1 MSKMKCLRKIIALA
15 MIVTIVAATTLTTAS
30 AMFAP
35 SSNQADTPSAFV
47 GKVVITTDVPAH
59 EDNKLIITL
68 PNADLSGAYGGEL
81 NDGVMPLLVDTVDV
95 DDVAKTITYNFAD
108 YVHPGKML
116 VFTLNNVVNTAGT
129 HPYTVEI
136 YSGETGS
143 TTEVEND
150 TYTISDTGI
159 TVTAVVNPFILF
171 GLNTNEINLVLDY
184 GGGNTAEGGRAVG
197 WTISTNAAEYAVS
210 ARLRSDF
217 MSGTTKLPQ
226 YTPDGFGEY
235 IPITEMRHATG
246 VYIGNFYPG
255 HPRANISLIQQNT
268 PLTTDSS
275 VLLTTGSMTN
285 ADTDTVNIT
294 IRADGKTPVGTY
306 IGVVEFTATA
316 SF

>member
-1 MSKMKCLRKIIALA
+1 MKCFKKIIALV
-15 MIVTIVAATTLTTAS
+15 MVITIVTATLTTAS

-35 SSNQADTPSAFV
+35 SSNQAGPSAFV

-59 EDNKLIITL
+59 EDNKLIVTL
-68 PNADLSGAYGGEL
+68 PDADLSGAYGGEL
-81 NDGVMPLLVDTVDV
+81 NDGVTPLLVDTVDV
-95 DDVAKTITYNFAD
+95 DDVAKTITFNFTD

-136 YSGETGS
+136 YSGDSDS
-143 TTEVEND
+143 TTEIEND

-171 GLNTNEINLVLDY
+171 GLTTNEINLVLDY

-217 MSGTTKLPQ
+217 VSGTTKLPQ
-226 YTPDGFGEY
+226 FVPDGLGEY
-235 IPITEMRHATG
+235 IPAAEMRFATG

-255 HPRANISLIQQNT
+255 HPRGNNMLIQHNT
-268 PLTTDSS
+268 PLTTEKS
-275 VLLTTGSMTN
+275 VLLTTGALTN
-285 ADTDTVNIT
+285 MDTDTVNIT

-306 IGVVEFTATA
+306 IGVIEFTATA